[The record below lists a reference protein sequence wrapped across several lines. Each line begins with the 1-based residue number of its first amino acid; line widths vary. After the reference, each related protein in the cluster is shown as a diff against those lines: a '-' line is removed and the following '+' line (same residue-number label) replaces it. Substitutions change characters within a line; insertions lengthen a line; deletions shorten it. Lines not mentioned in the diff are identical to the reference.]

1 MYDRLLGYLFGCLD
15 PEECHEIEAA
25 LQTDESLRAQMEILR
40 RCARPLE
47 ADRAPVPP
55 PKDLA
60 ANTCQRLRGLLG
72 RDAGP
77 APPPG
82 PPA

>member
-1 MYDRLLGYLFGCLD
+1 MYDRLLGYLFGCLE
-15 PEECHEIEAA
+15 PEECREIEAA
-25 LQTDESLRAQMEILR
+25 LHTDDSLRVQLEVLR

-60 ANTCQRLRGLLG
+60 AKTCQRLRGLLG
-72 RDAGP
+72 QDPGSV
-77 APPPG
+77 APPR